1 MNTGAPVELP
11 QLWLR
16 VRAAGHRG
24 AASAG
29 RAAARKGIPASGP
42 ALPQV
47 PSGADHFT
55 NIRPSCSPLRL
66 MYVRVMVRVLPE
78 GNVHGRL
85 TL

>member
-1 MNTGAPVELP
+1 MELP
-11 QLWLR
+11 QLRLR

-29 RAAARKGIPASGP
+29 RAAARKGLPASGP

-47 PSGADHFT
+47 PSGENCLT
-55 NIRPSCSPLRL
+55 SCSPLSRMCVRL
-66 MYVRVMVRVLPE
+66 MVRVLPE
-78 GNVHGRL
+78 GNVYGRL